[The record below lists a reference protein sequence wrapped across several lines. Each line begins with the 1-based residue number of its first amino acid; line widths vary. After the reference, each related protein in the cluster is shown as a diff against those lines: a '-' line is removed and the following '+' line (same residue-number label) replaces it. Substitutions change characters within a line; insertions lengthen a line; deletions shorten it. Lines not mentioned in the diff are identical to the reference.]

1 MDPCCTKLRQMFCG
15 RRRVENIDE
24 TQDRVRQ
31 LTQILTL
38 YNINLEF
45 EENKSIQ
52 NASQIE
58 RCKTIINKC
67 NVIKS
72 MIEQGQTLTAEIVN
86 SYYRAVKCTQEEYDA
101 IRQRAGEVSVVVA
114 TPAVFHVERRVQENR
129 AVDDQQPGPSNSQ
142 STSQRTATVA
152 KMPSRSST
160 TDFKPGDIM
169 L

>member
-1 MDPCCTKLRQMFCG
+1 MQNDYQQMQRQQKHDRARSDFGELVGERLTFLIFQTPLKTTKLIYFQ
-15 RRRVENIDE
+15 
-24 TQDRVRQ
+24 
-31 LTQILTL
+31 
-38 YNINLEF
+38 
-45 EENKSIQ
+45 
-52 NASQIE
+52 
-58 RCKTIINKC
+58 
-67 NVIKS
+67 
-72 MIEQGQTLTAEIVN
+72 TAEIVN